1 MRVRRL
7 LVLVVLLPF
16 AAAAQV
22 NECAETFSECKEDC
36 SIEHSSIRGDAPRKL
51 NKCLK
56 KCQKKFT
63 TCEEREL
70 ETKNNS
76 LEAGS
81 LDKSPVSG
89 DVDEHGMPTRTTV
102 TKSKSTDDEDRRPSP
117 GDDLRDDRPAPA
129 PVEEAPKKT
138 KKEKASE
145 ESASRPPREEVRE
158 SELPKSSR
166 TELKVVDEKKEA
178 PPPVAVKKSEP
189 EPVAS
194 KKSDDTIVMTP
205 KSESKKPVEEDL
217 RDDRPRASEPPP
229 KKTEKKKDDLPPAP
243 PKPKEEDHDDLRNY

>member
-1 MRVRRL
+1 M
-7 LVLVVLLPF
+7 PF
-16 AAAAQV
+16 AAVAQV
-22 NECAETFSECKEDC
+22 NECAEVAAECKEDC
-36 SIEHSSIRGDAPRKL
+36 SIEHSSLKPDAPKKL

-89 DVDEHGMPTRTTV
+89 DVDENNMPTRTAVKKAKT
-102 TKSKSTDDEDRRPSP
+102 TDAEEKRAPLSE
-117 GDDLRDDRPAPA
+117 DLRDDRPAPA
-129 PVEEAPKKT
+129 PEPAKNAKKPKADEA
-138 KKEKASE
+138 EAR
-145 ESASRPPREEVRE
+145 APREEVRE

-166 TELKVVDEKKEA
+166 TALKVDEKDAKKE
-178 PPPVAVKKSEP
+178 PPPAAKKSES
-189 EPVAS
+189 EPVA
-194 KKSDDTIVMTP
+194 TTP
-205 KSESKKPVEEDL
+205 KAETRKEEDL
-217 RDDRPRASEPPP
+217 RDDRPKVEPAPV
-229 KKTEKKKDDLPPAP
+229 KKGDKPKKDDLPAAP